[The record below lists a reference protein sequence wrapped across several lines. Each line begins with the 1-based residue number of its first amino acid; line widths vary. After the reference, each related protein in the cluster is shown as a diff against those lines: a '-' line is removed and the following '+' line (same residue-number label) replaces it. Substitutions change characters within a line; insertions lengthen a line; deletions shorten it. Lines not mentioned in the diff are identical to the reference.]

1 MSSSDIEQARSLL
14 TAGCYAEAI
23 PIFAAAVAECAA
35 DHSLWLDLVQ
45 AASLA
50 GQHQS
55 AADFCQEAIGHHPQS
70 DWLWRQ
76 LGSELTAIDRLDEAE
91 SALSNAHSLNPN
103 AVWLWRYFARL
114 HNKCKNLEKEIKALE
129 ILGRLGEADANDINQ
144 LGIAY
149 ANLGNYAKAVKF
161 YHFSVALAADPAPLF
176 NMGLAFNHPD
186 VSQDADAADAYRRAL
201 ALNPE
206 YDRAQE
212 QLEATKRKLV
222 PLAERARG
230 ATRGLVHPDEYFQFY
245 LSPFEALQLDVNE
258 PADELDV
265 KVIQRAK
272 RRLLQEIELN
282 DDKVSWLG
290 DCALDKSRALALED
304 ELYNKDKRRYH
315 WAVFQNKR
323 LLRFLTHGDIEH
335 FLFSDDYFPHETLNL
350 LDEEAAFRS
359 FLSQPFARQ
368 YNLVLTRAIERR
380 LAITRRRDVSS
391 QYNLVLTRVS
401 SGIEALFDGRR
412 WVEAEDE
419 DTCFAGAA
427 KRVDDLVELMR
438 AKAEEGRRR
447 KISVHEIEDFF
458 QQYAVPDLFN
468 LLPAAFRSAQTAL
481 VTEIRSLAI
490 SCCNEHGDFDL
501 SQAVLNLCHK
511 FHFKSTEL
519 NQLLEKDFQ
528 TIEQMVAEERK
539 HETRLSFGATR
550 PFEITK
556 EGIRDGNTFFPA
568 HSIQGL
574 RWGISITGYTG
585 AERYEYLFA
594 VKNDAGESIATSWST
609 DKSSEVA
616 QTAFFTSMINAA
628 LSYLADAAIEKM
640 QKRMQSGQSI
650 LIGPGPLGPCTLT
663 RQGISFKTQGLIF
676 RKDRFLPW
684 ADVSTEVR
692 NGQII
697 VSSIFQS
704 GIETALSMRDTN
716 NAVLLPL
723 ICVMMKKESA

>member
-1 MSSSDIEQARSLL
+1 MSLSDIEQARSLL

-149 ANLGNYAKAVKF
+149 ANLGNYAKA
-161 YHFSVALAADPAPLF
+161 
-176 NMGLAFNHPD
+176 MGLAFNHPD

-304 ELYNKDKRRYH
+304 ELYNKDKR
-315 WAVFQNKR
+315 
-323 LLRFLTHGDIEH
+323 L
-335 FLFSDDYFPHETLNL
+335 
-350 LDEEAAFRS
+350 
-359 FLSQPFARQ
+359 
-368 YNLVLTRAIERR
+368 
-380 LAITRRRDVSS
+380 
-391 QYNLVLTRVS
+391 
-401 SGIEALFDGRR
+401 
-412 WVEAEDE
+412 
-419 DTCFAGAA
+419 
-427 KRVDDLVELMR
+427 
-438 AKAEEGRRR
+438 
-447 KISVHEIEDFF
+447 
-458 QQYAVPDLFN
+458 
-468 LLPAAFRSAQTAL
+468 
-481 VTEIRSLAI
+481 
-490 SCCNEHGDFDL
+490 
-501 SQAVLNLCHK
+501 
-511 FHFKSTEL
+511 
-519 NQLLEKDFQ
+519 
-528 TIEQMVAEERK
+528 
-539 HETRLSFGATR
+539 
-550 PFEITK
+550 
-556 EGIRDGNTFFPA
+556 
-568 HSIQGL
+568 
-574 RWGISITGYTG
+574 
-585 AERYEYLFA
+585 
-594 VKNDAGESIATSWST
+594 
-609 DKSSEVA
+609 
-616 QTAFFTSMINAA
+616 
-628 LSYLADAAIEKM
+628 
-640 QKRMQSGQSI
+640 
-650 LIGPGPLGPCTLT
+650 
-663 RQGISFKTQGLIF
+663 
-676 RKDRFLPW
+676 
-684 ADVSTEVR
+684 
-692 NGQII
+692 
-697 VSSIFQS
+697 
-704 GIETALSMRDTN
+704 
-716 NAVLLPL
+716 
-723 ICVMMKKESA
+723 